1 VPTAASKLQRWIDL
15 LAALLVRRYPATFDE
30 LAADIPAYSGK
41 KKADASLMRMFER
54 DKDELRV
61 FGIPIETVTN
71 DQGETLGYKLS
82 SKDFYLPYLA
92 LAEMGRTVSKP
103 KKVDKYGYQALSTLT
118 FEPDELAVLSSA
130 IARVTQLGDP
140 VLRLDAESVG
150 RKLAFDLPL
159 GAIVATD
166 GTTRMPSRT
175 QPSAELFD
183 QLNDALLRRKKVS
196 FTYRGIESGF
206 AKDRSIE
213 PYGLFFLSSHWYLA
227 GSDADSREVRNF
239 RLSRIERLTVNSRR
253 AQTPDYEIPPTFS
266 LREHARSR
274 LPWEIGDGDLVEAI
288 VRFPRRTGASSSA
301 AMLGEQIPGE
311 SGLRRFRIRRG
322 DAFARWLLSFGGDAV
337 PIAPPAVVKEFVRQI
352 EVTRSLYDRGNRN
365 RGV

>member
-1 VPTAASKLQRWIDL
+1 MPATSSKLQRWIDL
-15 LAALLVRRYPATFDE
+15 LAALLIRRYPAPFDE
-30 LAADIPAYSGK
+30 LARDVPAYSGK

-54 DKDELRV
+54 DKDELRA

-92 LAEMGRTVSKP
+92 LAEMGRPVSKP

-130 IARVTQLGDP
+130 IARVSELGDP
-140 VLRLDAESVG
+140 ALKLDAESVS
-150 RKLAFDLPL
+150 RKLAFDLPV
-159 GAIVATD
+159 GAVSATD
-166 GTTRMPSRT
+166 GTTRIAARA

-196 FTYRGIESGF
+196 FAYRGIQTQSGTE
-206 AKDRSIE
+206 RSVE
-213 PYGLFFLSSHWYLA
+213 PYGLFFISSHWYLA
-227 GSDADSREVRNF
+227 GRDIDKDEVRNF
-239 RLSRIERLTVNSRR
+239 RLSRIEQVAVNSKRSQS
-253 AQTPDYEIPPTFS
+253 ADYEIPPDFS

-274 LPWEIGDGDLVEAI
+274 QAWELGDGDLIEAI
-288 VRFPRRTGASSSA
+288 VRFPRRTGASLSA
-301 AMLGEQIPGE
+301 AMLGEHIPSE
-311 SGLRRFRIRRG
+311 PGLRRFRIRRQ

-337 PIAPPAVVKEFVRQI
+337 PLSPPAVVKEYGRQI
-352 EVTRSLYDRGNRN
+352 KSTLSLYGESKNAR
-365 RGV
+365 